1 MTVNETATEILQRKA
16 KKLGSKQI
24 PIVVSEAFFSRLK
37 NGQLAESNELGA
49 IVSLQAFIVSAIE
62 EKLAT
67 LMD

>member
-37 NGQLAESNELGA
+37 NGQLEESNELGA